1 MRIFEKDNK
10 HNFVDENN
18 VYVGYD
24 SYQSC
29 CENADWFIAS
39 YILEEVPDCFFEGN
53 GTFDKNSSYFE
64 EMCKK
69 HESIRNEMV
78 ADWRQVY
85 KSTDLDGYVFDIDF
99 FKELSYPNLDGGGA
113 VAFRLINQDK
123 EKFLHLFNSHN
134 GYYGHGFS
142 MNVSNKEIR
151 EGNL

>member
-1 MRIFEKDNK
+1 MRIFEKDGK

-29 CENADWFIAS
+29 CENANWFIAS
-39 YILEEVPDCFFEGN
+39 SILEKIPDAFFDGN
-53 GTFDKNSSYFE
+53 VDENS
-64 EMCKK
+64 CKK
-69 HESIRNEMV
+69 ISSLKNEMV
-78 ADWRQVY
+78 AAWQQIF
-85 KSTDLDGYVFDIDF
+85 KPTDLDGYVFDIDF
-99 FKELSYPNLDGGGA
+99 FKELSYPHLDGGGA

>member
-1 MRIFEKDNK
+1 MRIFEKDGK

-29 CENADWFIAS
+29 CENANWFIAS
-39 YILEEVPDCFFEGN
+39 SILEKIPDAFFDGN
-53 GTFDKNSSYFE
+53 VDENSCKKNSSL
-64 EMCKK
+64 K
-69 HESIRNEMV
+69 NEMV
-78 ADWRQVY
+78 AAWQQIF
-85 KSTDLDGYVFDIDF
+85 KPTDLDGYVFDIDF
-99 FKELSYPNLDGGGA
+99 FKELSYSHLDGGGA